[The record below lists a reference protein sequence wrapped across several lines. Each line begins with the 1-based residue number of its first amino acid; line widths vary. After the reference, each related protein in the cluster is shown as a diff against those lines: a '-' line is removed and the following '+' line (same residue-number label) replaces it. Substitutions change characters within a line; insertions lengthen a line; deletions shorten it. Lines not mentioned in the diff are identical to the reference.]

1 MQSLVQR
8 VLFGLL
14 AILAIVSIVLVD
26 ITVSRTLLQ
35 PESINTATLLGRWI
49 DSAATAIADTSVGD
63 LLKRGSTIPLVFQA
77 MLLIGGFEMKRLL
90 AGRGFRPHA
99 RFAMFMAAVMFLS
112 PWFAAAGWLGTK
124 PHHLEGHFWYVVWF
138 ALTLVGAG
146 VLCIWRR
153 QPAGMLG
160 DYGSTLLMVVYL
172 GFLPSFATQLRCN
185 VDLPLWDGAWLL
197 VVMLLVIKASDIGAY
212 LVGTAIGRH
221 KLIPSISPAKSV
233 EGMLGGLA
241 FSMLAAILLAWSGRA
256 AGALDGAHGGAVW
269 QEIGLVFGREVTG
282 SWLDPISRA
291 AIFGFC
297 MSAMGQ
303 FGDLLESGFKRDG
316 GIKDSGHI
324 IPRFGGILDLIDSPV
339 LAMPV
344 GWFLLTE
351 WWGVA

>member
-1 MQSLVQR
+1 MHSVAQR
-8 VLFGLL
+8 ILFGLL
-14 AILAIVSIVLVD
+14 AILAIVGIVLVD
-26 ITVSRTLLQ
+26 VTISRTLLQ
-35 PESINTATLLGRWI
+35 PDSIDTTTAVGRWI
-49 DSAATAIADTSVGD
+49 DARAASLAESPFGD
-63 LLKRGSTIPLVFQA
+63 LLKQGSSIPLVFQG
-77 MLLIGGFEMKRLL
+77 MLLIGGFEMRRLL
-90 AGRGFRPHA
+90 EGRGYRPHG

-112 PWFAAAGWLGTK
+112 PWFASAGWLGSR

-138 ALTLVGAG
+138 GLTLVGAG
-146 VLCIWRR
+146 FLSVWRR

-160 DYGSTLLMVVYL
+160 DYAATLLIVIYV
-172 GFLPSFATQLRCN
+172 GFLPSFATQLRCS
-185 VDLPLWDGAWLL
+185 VDIPLWHGAWLL

-233 EGMLGGLA
+233 EGMLGGIA
-241 FSMLAAILLAWSGRA
+241 FSMLAGVLLAWAGRA
-256 AGALDGAHGGAVW
+256 PSILNGADSVTVW
-269 QEIGLVFGREVTG
+269 HEIGQVFGRDVPG
-282 SWLDPISRA
+282 SWLHPLSRA

-297 MSAMGQ
+297 MSVTAQM
-303 FGDLLESGFKRDG
+303 GDLLESGFKRDG

-339 LAMPV
+339 LAMPL